1 MKFGL
6 LYEMQLP
13 RPWDEERNDHQ
24 LLKEALSQIELAD
37 RLGFDYMWQN
47 EHHFLEEY
55 SHSSAPEVFLGLCA
69 RNTTQI
75 QLGHAVVLSPPG
87 YNGPIRVAERIAT
100 LDLVSDGRVAWGTG
114 ESASRMELEGFG
126 VDPEQKKA
134 MWHEATEQAA
144 NMMVM
149 EPYPGFEGEFFT
161 MPCRNV
167 LPKPFQKPHP
177 PIWVACSRMETIHA
191 AARAGIGALT
201 FAFVSPEQAAQWA
214 KEYYDIIKSEE
225 CVPIGHAVN
234 ANIAMCTGFSVHH
247 DQGEAIRR
255 GADGFR
261 FFGYSLGHYY
271 LYGDHTP
278 SETNIWERFEEAKDA
293 MPEVGKG
300 SGIGTPEQV
309 REHLRQFADAGVDQ
323 VIFIQQGGKN
333 AHAHICEAMEL
344 FADEVMPHFK
354 AGEAE
359 REAKK
364 AEELAPYIE
373 AALARKTRLAPVA
386 AGALPTVSP
395 YGRNIM
401 QADQDQEAETTH
413 HAAADITVMTRDP
426 LEKKRRGTADAAE

>member
-13 RPWDEERNDHQ
+13 RPWNEERNDHR
-24 LLKEALSQIELAD
+24 LLKEALEQVELAD
-37 RLGFDYMWQN
+37 ALGFDYVWEN

-69 RNTTQI
+69 RNTHQI

-114 ESASRMELEGFG
+114 ESASRMEMEGFG
-126 VDPEQKKA
+126 VEPGQKKA

-149 EPYPGFEGEFFT
+149 EPYPGFEGEFFS

-201 FAFVSPEQAAQWA
+201 FAFVSPEQAAGWVR
-214 KEYYDIIKSEE
+214 EYYDIIKSED

-247 DQGEAIRR
+247 DAGEAVRR
-255 GADGFR
+255 GGDGFR

-271 LYGDHTP
+271 VYGEHRP
-278 SETNIWERFEEAKDA
+278 AETNIWERFEEAREV
-293 MPEVGKG
+293 MPAVGKS
-300 SGIGTPEQV
+300 SGVGTPEQV
-309 REHLRQFADAGVDQ
+309 REHLQAFAEAGVDQ

-333 AHAHICEAMEL
+333 THGHICEAMHL

-354 AGEAE
+354 VGEAA
-359 REAKK
+359 REAAK
-364 AEELAPYIE
+364 AEELAPHIE
-373 AALARKTRLAPVA
+373 AALARKTRLAPVRSA
-386 AGALPTVSP
+386 DLPTIAP
-395 YGRNIM
+395 YGHNIM
-401 QADQDQEAETTH
+401 QTDQDPAAETTH
-413 HAAADITVMTRDP
+413 HAAADIMVMTRDP
-426 LEKKRRGTADAAE
+426 LEKKRRRAADAAE